1 MCRTLLGIFRTFE
14 KMIKMKK
21 LLLLFLIPFSSFGQ
35 YTNIP
40 DANFELAL
48 LNLGYDFV
56 IDGVVETSAI
66 DTITE
71 LQINGEEISDLT
83 GIEDFIDLQSLF
95 CYDNNIT
102 SLNLVNNT
110 QLFEVTCSDNQLSY
124 IDLRNSNNS
133 GLWYFLSFNN
143 PNLMC
148 IDVDDVAYCEYTFA
162 VDTWTTFS
170 NNCNATSVHTT
181 TLDRK
186 LLKITDIHG
195 RNTRAM
201 PNTPLMYF
209 YSDGS
214 VEKKIFV
221 Q

>member
-1 MCRTLLGIFRTFE
+1 MRRTLLEIFRII
-14 KMIKMKK
+14 IKKIMKHLI
-21 LLLLFLIPFSSFGQ
+21 LLSFFPLILFGQ

-40 DANFELAL
+40 DQNFELAL

-71 LQINGEEISDLT
+71 LQINGKNISNLT
-83 GIEDFIDLQSLF
+83 GIEEFISLRSLF

-102 SLNLVNNT
+102 NLNLENNT
-110 QLFEVTCSDNQLSY
+110 QLFEVTCSDNQLIS
-124 IDLRNSNNS
+124 INLKNGNNT
-133 GLWYFLSFNN
+133 GLWYFMSFNN

-170 NNCNATSVHTT
+170 NNCNPTT
-181 TLDRK
+181 VQSSRIDKK
-186 LLKITDIHG
+186 LVKITNLQG
-195 RNTRAM
+195 KNTRAM
-201 PNTPLMYF
+201 PNTPLIYF
-209 YSDGS
+209 YSDGTI
-214 VEKKIFV
+214 EKKIFI

>member
-1 MCRTLLGIFRTFE
+1 
-14 KMIKMKK
+14 MKK
-21 LLLLFLIPFSSFGQ
+21 LLLILTLIPFTSTSQ

-56 IDGVVETSAI
+56 IDGVVETLAI
-66 DTITE
+66 DTVTE

-83 GIEDFIDLQSLF
+83 GIEEFIALQSLF

-110 QLFEVTCSDNQLSY
+110 QLFEITCSDNQLTS
-124 IDLRNSNNS
+124 IDLRNGNNS
-133 GLWYFLSFNN
+133 GLWYFMSFNN

-148 IDVDDVAYCEYTFA
+148 IDVDDVSYCEYTFA
-162 VDTWTTFS
+162 VDTWTSFS
-170 NNCNATSVHTT
+170 NNCSSNSVNFISNKK
-181 TLDRK
+181 K
-186 LLKITDIHG
+186 LLKITDLQG
-195 RNTRAM
+195 RNIRAM
-201 PNTPLMYF
+201 PNTALIYY

>member
-1 MCRTLLGIFRTFE
+1 
-14 KMIKMKK
+14 MKK
-21 LLLLFLIPFSSFGQ
+21 LLLILTLIPFTSTSQ

-56 IDGVVETSAI
+56 IDGVVETLAI
-66 DTITE
+66 DTVTE

-110 QLFEVTCSDNQLSY
+110 QLFEITCSDNQLTS
-124 IDLRNSNNS
+124 IDLRNGNNTN
-133 GLWYFLSFNN
+133 LWYFMSMNN
-143 PNLMC
+143 PLLNC
-148 IDVDDVAYCEYTFA
+148 IDVDDITWCEYNFA

-170 NNCNATSVHTT
+170 NNCNSTSVNFISENK
-181 TLDRK
+181 K
-186 LLKITDIHG
+186 LLKITDLQG
-195 RNTRAM
+195 RNIRAI
-201 PNTPLMYF
+201 PNTPLIYY

>member
-1 MCRTLLGIFRTFE
+1 MCRTLLEIFRKFDKKQFMKHLILLTF
-14 KMIKMKK
+14 
-21 LLLLFLIPFSSFGQ
+21 FPLILFGQ

-40 DANFELAL
+40 DQNFELAL

-56 IDGVVETSAI
+56 IDGVVETSSI

-71 LQINGEEISDLT
+71 LQINGKNISNLT
-83 GIEDFIDLQSLF
+83 GIEEFISLRSLF

-102 SLNLVNNT
+102 NLKLENNT
-110 QLFEVTCSDNQLSY
+110 QLFEVTCSDNQLIS
-124 IDLRNSNNS
+124 INLKNGNNT
-133 GLWYFLSFNN
+133 GLWYFMSFNN

-170 NNCNATSVHTT
+170 NNCNPNSVESPSVNK
-181 TLDRK
+181 K
-186 LLKITDIHG
+186 LVKITNLQG
-195 RNTRAM
+195 QNTRAM
-201 PNTPLMYF
+201 PNTPLIYF
-209 YSDGS
+209 YSDGTI
-214 VEKKIFV
+214 EKKIFI